1 MRGTAARKRDS
12 DDAREERLDSS
23 RGEEDV
29 VIRAADDA
37 AKAIATMSLS
47 LSLSLAHARSI
58 FFFLFF
64 PFIYFSMDNY
74 QNVRLGTASKVGVAT
89 NKYRHMIIR

>member
-1 MRGTAARKRDS
+1 MRWAAATTKRDS
-12 DDAREERLDSS
+12 DDAREERFDSS

-29 VIRAADDA
+29 VIRAAGEA
-37 AKAIATMSLS
+37 AKAIATISP
-47 LSLSLAHARSI
+47 ATRDR
-58 FFFLFF
+58 FFSFF

-74 QNVRLGTASKVGVAT
+74 QNMRLGTASKVGVAT